1 MTTTSDEP
9 ITQEPPGAPTIDV
22 PVEPSPAP
30 AAAPAAAQAAAQAA
44 APAPKA
50 RRPIVP
56 RPAPASHRAP
66 ASQARHTRVTVRRF
80 GIFSVFRFALI
91 FSVCAMLTI
100 WLALLMI
107 YLVLQAGGMIDSFA
121 QLMGEALGSA
131 EGTKGYTPIQ
141 IDGTAI
147 FTYLFFAGC
156 VMSVAWALIATF
168 AAVVYNL
175 IADMVGGVEV
185 TLADRSRR

>member
-9 ITQEPPGAPTIDV
+9 ITQDPPGAPTIDV

-30 AAAPAAAQAAAQAA
+30 APTPVVKARWPILPRPGPARHRSPAAET
-44 APAPKA
+44 
-50 RRPIVP
+50 
-56 RPAPASHRAP
+56 
-66 ASQARHTRVTVRRF
+66 RHTRVTVRRF

-147 FTYLFFAGC
+147 FTYLFAAGC
-156 VMSVAWALIATF
+156 VMSVAWAMIATF

-185 TLADRSRR
+185 TLSERPRR